1 MYKQTR
7 GINDMSYVNHQTITQ
22 TRPLRY
28 MTEAVREDR
37 AFKYT
42 HPESVDDSSFLRMQ
56 PTRLNTQDRDQC
68 ELFGTAP
75 LKLARVAND
84 VDAESALRFSDH
96 PRVNGIEKILTERS
110 FQFVDDVHASAFHN
124 AIDNDIR
131 SRSTRV
137 DQRNQGA
144 QNMNC

>member
-7 GINDMSYVNHQTITQ
+7 GINDASYMDQQTIVQ

-28 MTEAVREDR
+28 MTEALRGDR
-37 AFKYT
+37 GYKFA
-42 HPESVDDSSFLRMQ
+42 HPESIDDNSLLRMQ
-56 PTRLNTQDRDQC
+56 PTRLNPIDRDQC

-75 LKLARVAND
+75 LKLGRVAND
-84 VDAESALRFSDH
+84 VETESALRFSEH
-96 PRVNGIEKILTERS
+96 QRTNAVEKILTERS
-110 FQFVDDVHASAFHN
+110 FQFVDDVHVSAFTN
-124 AIDNDIR
+124 AIDNEVR

>member
-7 GINDMSYVNHQTITQ
+7 GINDASYMNQQTVVQ

-28 MTEAVREDR
+28 MTEAVRGDR
-37 AFKYT
+37 GYKFA
-42 HPESVDDSSFLRMQ
+42 HPESIDDNTLLRMQ
-56 PTRLNTQDRDQC
+56 PTRLNSLDRDQC

-75 LKLARVAND
+75 LKLGRVAND
-84 VDAESALRFSDH
+84 VDTESALRFSDH
-96 PRVNGIEKILTERS
+96 QRTNAVEKVLTERS
-110 FQFVDDVHASAFHN
+110 FQFVDDVHVSAFTN
-124 AIDNDIR
+124 TVDNEVR

-137 DQRNQGA
+137 DQRNQRA

>member
-7 GINDMSYVNHQTITQ
+7 GINDASYMNHQTVTQ

-28 MTEAVREDR
+28 MTEGVRGDR
-37 AFKYT
+37 GYKFA
-42 HPESVDDSSFLRMQ
+42 HPESIDDNSLLRMR
-56 PTRLNTQDRDQC
+56 PTRLNSNDRDQC

-84 VDAESALRFSDH
+84 VDTESALRFADH
-96 PRVNGIEKILTERS
+96 QRENAVEKILTERS
-110 FQFVDDVHASAFHN
+110 FQFVDDVHASAFTN

-131 SRSTRV
+131 GRSTRV
-137 DQRNQGA
+137 DQRNQSA